1 MISLSR
7 SRTLPATIL
16 PCSQGLKPVVRRFNL
31 SCEKRIGVAVT
42 RCTSS
47 IDLKFEGAMF
57 FRMKSSVKTE
67 VAQNQAIT
75 R

>member
-1 MISLSR
+1 M
-7 SRTLPATIL
+7 
-16 PCSQGLKPVVRRFNL
+16 
-31 SCEKRIGVAVT
+31 AVT

-67 VAQNQAIT
+67 VA
-75 R
+75 